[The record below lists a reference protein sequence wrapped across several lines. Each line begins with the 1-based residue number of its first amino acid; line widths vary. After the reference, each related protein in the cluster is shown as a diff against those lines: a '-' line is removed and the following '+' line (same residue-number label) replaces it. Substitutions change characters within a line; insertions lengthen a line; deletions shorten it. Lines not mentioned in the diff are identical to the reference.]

1 MHLIRPDAGWTKALG
16 DYRDEFIARGETPY
30 GSAGLKTAQ
39 SISDWLAERGRN
51 SGAATADAGV
61 LPSVTYLALEDG
73 RFVCMLTIRLELDE
87 YLLTYSGHIGYSVRP
102 GERGRGY
109 ATRMLEQALDI
120 CRERGMERVLMTCDE
135 DNPASER
142 VIQRCGGV
150 KENEVLDGSTMV
162 RRYWIEL

>member
-1 MHLIRPDAGWTKALG
+1 MRLVRPDIGWIKALG
-16 DYRDEFIARGETPY
+16 DYRDEFLVRGETPY

-51 SGAATADAGV
+51 ADAATADAGV
-61 LPSVTYLALEDG
+61 LPSVTYLAIEEG
-73 RFVCMLTIRLELDE
+73 RFVGMLTIRLEL
-87 YLLTYSGHIGYSVRP
+87 
-102 GERGRGY
+102 
-109 ATRMLEQALDI
+109 ALDI
-120 CRERGMERVLMTCDE
+120 CRARGMERVLMTCDE

-150 KENEVLDGSTMV
+150 KENEVLDGSTIV

>member
-1 MHLIRPDAGWTKALG
+1 MRLVRPDIGWIKALG
-16 DYRDEFIARGETPY
+16 DYRDEFLVRGETPY

-51 SGAATADAGV
+51 ADAATADAGV
-61 LPSVTYLALEDG
+61 LPSGTYLAIEEG
-73 RFVCMLTIRLELDE
+73 RFVGMLTIRLELDE

-109 ATRMLEQALDI
+109 AARMLELALDI
-120 CRERGMERVLMTCDE
+120 CRARGMERVLMTCDE

-150 KENEVLDGSTMV
+150 KENEVLDGSTIV